1 MKDRLNAPE
10 LIEYWSQKNISYKPY
25 TDRLTPYSVFK
36 RKQANCVEAVPFVN
50 HLLRSAGY
58 TCGKI
63 CVDANGFHVVSYYK
77 DKGMLYMID
86 VGRPWPA
93 DGIFGPYKHKK
104 EIPYKIISLS
114 DM

>member
-1 MKDRLNAPE
+1 
-10 LIEYWSQKNISYKPY
+10 
-25 TDRLTPYSVFK
+25 
-36 RKQANCVEAVPFVN
+36 
-50 HLLRSAGY
+50 
-58 TCGKI
+58 
-63 CVDANGFHVVSYYK
+63 
-77 DKGMLYMID
+77 MID